1 VSKETI
7 LVSKETVMSNIPS
20 EPVTSTLEAHLGY
33 WLRRVSNHV
42 SGAFAKALQ
51 DKNVSVAEWVAL
63 CQIDERPE
71 IRPNELAE
79 ATGMTRG
86 AISKVLDKLE
96 EKKWITR
103 KILQADNRGHA
114 LFLTQQGS
122 RALPE
127 LKAIADRNDRRFF
140 DCLDAKEKSVLG
152 LFLRKLTSSNDIRD
166 IPVE

>member
-1 VSKETI
+1 
-7 LVSKETVMSNIPS
+7 MSNTAS
-20 EPVTSTLEAHLGY
+20 EKPVNSALEAHFGY
-33 WLRRVSNHV
+33 WLRLVSNHV

-51 DKNVSVAEWVAL
+51 ERQVSVAEWVAL
-63 CQIDERPE
+63 SQIDERPE
-71 IRPNELAE
+71 IRPAELAD

-86 AISKVLDKLE
+86 AISKILDKLE

-103 KILQADNRGHA
+103 KTLQADNRGHV
-114 LFLTQQGS
+114 LFLTQRGH

-140 DCLDAKEKSVLG
+140 DCLDANEKAMLG
-152 LFLRKLTSSNDIRD
+152 LLLRKLTASNEIQD